1 MAEVS
6 LGEQDS
12 PNTISDISEKVDKLE
27 LDSIVKEVA
36 STMEEESSIQPVQ
49 EDSKESSA
57 PLETTADDS
66 EYEEADDDDGE
77 TKPVSKL
84 RSKDSDDESVDSK
97 DAEGKSSASDVED
110 ADERSKG
117 DGEEKEEEKEKK
129 LDDDEDRRNPQYI
142 PKKGAFYEHDDR
154 TTVESEANDTKEPGV
169 DVEADVIA
177 NRNNANDVPN
187 RPIRPKKVW
196 TDSTGDMWSHDL
208 YVEEEQSP
216 KSQRE
221 LINTYGYD
229 IRNEE
234 SPPKA
239 RRRRRYGRGPKSYTR
254 KWDDEPAYKS
264 NNAGNTSRSGGS
276 RRSFVNKPSEF
287 PEISPNK
294 NREQKN
300 EETPQKDVDSSRGRR
315 EASKPKIE
323 DIKTNS
329 NQNSVIKRRETNRQ
343 RSRSRPKTETNK
355 PVESSRQSTNSIV
368 QNNKPDDAQKRG
380 GRGHFSGYGPLP
392 CLEFTPSRGRGRTL
406 PDSKLEDY
414 AYGPCYKPLP
424 NSQQFSK
431 EELDVFPLISQSNP
445 PIATNDEIDL
455 HSNTNEKRP
464 TEPVN
469 RSKRYSAQ
477 RQRSLPETNM
487 TYSPPVPPPTAPA
500 FFQPDPHLGKSLTI
514 DELFTHFIKI
524 VPPQKNVSVQVDKA
538 VAEPSK
544 NTDEDAIGQELT
556 APSNVSDLVDEQAVE
571 HPNVNTDNGVE
582 VSAQGNVSDKVV
594 EAVEQ
599 PTVNTDDGVEVS
611 TKSNVINHITEQ
623 PSMSGK
629 VTLEDETDR
638 KKVAIEARVNKSVSF
653 TFKIFSSGSRTTFT
667 LVNDNITHDNN
678 GPIIT
683 DLPSVEPSTNI
694 NEVGLSTA
702 TGQPSTSEVKSP
714 IKMYERNEAGLPL
727 EGQPSSSV
735 MNTAEM
741 NLDGA
746 VLPSEEQS
754 ATNVVNDM
762 NEASGALP
770 LVEVQDSTDS
780 FAKLMKPFE
789 AIADAV
795 QQNYHRSDPNAFSIH
810 MQPVTNDFQEP
821 SQSDSN
827 ASSAGTPSP
836 VYFIKKVGEHHPDG
850 SYTAEVL
857 GSGGS
862 FILSTQSSNAYEI
875 MDVPFVDNNGRPQS
889 CILPVIPNMAR
900 ISSFSR
906 NNHPTATGPPAV
918 HENLAV
924 PDYPP
929 PQPPPMPMVAFAP
942 PPFAPPPPA
951 QPAYAA
957 AYPMPTVIRT
967 PQLPPPQLAPPQMQP
982 PQMPPPQMQPPQM
995 PPQMQPPQMPPQMQP
1010 QMAPPQLPPP
1020 HPQPVQQVQE
1030 VYQGQNGITYYSPQS
1045 QAAIPRQTPSRRKKV
1060 AIPILPPPEAADMS
1074 LPPHPLGHP
1083 EQADAQP

>member
-500 FFQPDPHLGKSLTI
+500 FFQPDPHL
-514 DELFTHFIKI
+514 
-524 VPPQKNVSVQVDKA
+524 V
-538 VAEPSK
+538 
-544 NTDEDAIGQELT
+544 
-556 APSNVSDLVDEQAVE
+556 
-571 HPNVNTDNGVE
+571 
-582 VSAQGNVSDKVV
+582 
-594 EAVEQ
+594 
-599 PTVNTDDGVEVS
+599 
-611 TKSNVINHITEQ
+611 
-623 PSMSGK
+623 
-629 VTLEDETDR
+629 
-638 KKVAIEARVNKSVSF
+638 
-653 TFKIFSSGSRTTFT
+653 
-667 LVNDNITHDNN
+667 
-678 GPIIT
+678 
-683 DLPSVEPSTNI
+683 
-694 NEVGLSTA
+694 
-702 TGQPSTSEVKSP
+702 
-714 IKMYERNEAGLPL
+714 
-727 EGQPSSSV
+727 
-735 MNTAEM
+735 
-741 NLDGA
+741 
-746 VLPSEEQS
+746 
-754 ATNVVNDM
+754 
-762 NEASGALP
+762 
-770 LVEVQDSTDS
+770 
-780 FAKLMKPFE
+780 
-789 AIADAV
+789 
-795 QQNYHRSDPNAFSIH
+795 
-810 MQPVTNDFQEP
+810 
-821 SQSDSN
+821 
-827 ASSAGTPSP
+827 
-836 VYFIKKVGEHHPDG
+836 
-850 SYTAEVL
+850 
-857 GSGGS
+857 
-862 FILSTQSSNAYEI
+862 
-875 MDVPFVDNNGRPQS
+875 
-889 CILPVIPNMAR
+889 
-900 ISSFSR
+900 
-906 NNHPTATGPPAV
+906 
-918 HENLAV
+918 AV